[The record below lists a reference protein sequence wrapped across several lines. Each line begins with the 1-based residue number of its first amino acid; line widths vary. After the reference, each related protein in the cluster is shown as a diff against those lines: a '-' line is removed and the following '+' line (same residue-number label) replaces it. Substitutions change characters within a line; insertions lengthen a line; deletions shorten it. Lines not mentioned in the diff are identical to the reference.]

1 MDKSRH
7 SPSSFNQP
15 QPPLSQGN
23 KQVHRQ
29 RQAPSLSPDSGSCGG
44 GVADRESFSLKF
56 GWRSSKQ
63 KCGTSIKKLLAE
75 EMSPKSES
83 KRRSPGVI
91 ARLMGLDGLPF
102 QQPTNKQHKGLSE
115 NQNQKAV
122 QLEKTRSRG
131 MSYDG
136 SSSRR
141 SLKDQQEFKDVFEIS
156 EISRVESSRYPS
168 EGCADSKTPDAEISF
183 IEQKFRDAKRLA
195 THQDLQSSKDFRDT
209 LEVLDSNKD
218 LLLKYFK
225 RPDSLFKKHLSDLQA
240 DPVQSHYGHVGATG
254 IGKNEHD
261 INRRSDKETT
271 RLNYNRSHG
280 KHHDGHPC
288 QVGKRHAMH
297 CSPKSTKLQFKG
309 RPEQDAVPTK
319 IVVLKPNLGKVQ
331 NGTRIVSSPCSSH
344 SFLQGL
350 ENDTGFSGVKFR
362 DTEPCQVTNLPESA
376 RSWRQDSFESRE
388 IAKEITRQMK
398 NSLNNGCMLLSTS
411 RFRGYAGD
419 DSLCSVSGN
428 ESHEEYEETTSTLG
442 NSFDLNNRSRRSS
455 RSSESSVSREAKKR
469 LSERWKM
476 THKSQEMQ
484 GICRSSTL
492 ADMLAIP
499 DKELKDTNFDSMAS
513 GECFDGKFTPNSEP
527 AKWVEP
533 LGISSR
539 DGWKDACIGSLS
551 RSKSLPSSST
561 IFGSPRTFLCTE
573 ALRDDRFMVPKEA
586 HKRERRRAAKILD
599 LRHGGVNNRSIRS
612 GHKKSFSLHSS
623 KLEADEFS
631 PDLHTIQNKMKI
643 NLEDSPKLEVLAS
656 ESLAKT
662 VRDTSAVTDDDVDV
676 TNGSTVG
683 FSESSNKMLPE
694 LSSHV
699 LIKGGSSAAD
709 KDKSIQQDLSAGSS
723 DGSSVLYEPTVPGLE
738 SSCCKDADQ
747 PSPVSV
753 LEPSFTDDLSS
764 CSECFGS
771 LSADLQ
777 GLRMQL
783 QLLKAGSEE
792 YVEGPMI
799 ISDEDGVEVSTGK
812 LEDSELR
819 RTEDSWETSY
829 IIDVLSESGIDG
841 AQPDTNLELWHSLEC
856 PVSLSVF
863 DELEKRYSD
872 LTTCSRSQRRM
883 LFDRINLGIV
893 KTNEQSTNALPW
905 VGPAT
910 TNMIGSSLIKNGFG
924 DGLCRMLESQEK
936 VKDDDALG
944 KVLVM
949 ESEWLDLRDDIDLIG
964 REVERLILDGLVAEI
979 VGTKKF
985 CT

>member
-1 MDKSRH
+1 
-7 SPSSFNQP
+7 
-15 QPPLSQGN
+15 
-23 KQVHRQ
+23 
-29 RQAPSLSPDSGSCGG
+29 
-44 GVADRESFSLKF
+44 
-56 GWRSSKQ
+56 
-63 KCGTSIKKLLAE
+63 
-75 EMSPKSES
+75 MSPKSES

-115 NQNQKAV
+115 NHQQKAA

-136 SSSRR
+136 PSSRR
-141 SLKDQQEFKDVFEIS
+141 SSKDQQEFKDVFEIS
-156 EISRVESSRYPS
+156 EISKVESNRYPS
-168 EGCADSKTPDAEISF
+168 EGCADLKSADAEISF

-195 THQDLQSSKDFRDT
+195 THQDVQSSKDFRDT

-225 RPDSLFKKHLSDLQA
+225 RPDSLFKKHLNDLEA
-240 DPVQSHYGHVGATG
+240 APVQSHYGDVGAMD
-254 IGKNEHD
+254 IEKNEHD
-261 INRRSDKETT
+261 INWRSDREKT

-280 KHHDGHPC
+280 KHHDGYPC
-288 QVGKRHAMH
+288 QFDKRHAMH
-297 CSPKSTKLQFKG
+297 SSPKSSKLQFKG

-344 SFLQGL
+344 SFLQGQ

-362 DTEPCQVTNLPESA
+362 DTELRHVTNLPESA

-398 NSLNNGCMLLSTS
+398 NSLNNGCMMISTS

-419 DSLCSVSGN
+419 DSFCSVSGN
-428 ESHEEYEETTSTLG
+428 ESPEESEETTSTLG
-442 NSFDLNNRSRRSS
+442 NSLDLNNRSRRSS

-484 GICRSSTL
+484 GISRSSTL

-499 DKELKDTNFDSMAS
+499 DKELKDANVDSMAS
-513 GECFDGKFTPNSEP
+513 GEGFHGKFTPNGEP

-539 DGWKDACIGSLS
+539 DGWKDGCIGSLS

-561 IFGSPRTFLCTE
+561 AFGSPRTFLRTE

-586 HKRERRRAAKILD
+586 HKRERRRAAKSLD
-599 LRHGGVNNRSIRS
+599 LRHGVNNRSTRA
-612 GHKKSFSLHSS
+612 GHKKSCSLHSS
-623 KLEADEFS
+623 KLEADDFS

-643 NLEDSPKLEVLAS
+643 NLEDSPKLEVLAN
-656 ESLAKT
+656 ESLAET
-662 VRDTSAVTDDDVDV
+662 VRDTSAVTDDDVHV
-676 TNGSTVG
+676 TNGSEVV
-683 FSESSNKMLPE
+683 SSKSSNKMLPG

-699 LIKGGSSAAD
+699 LIKGGSSAVD
-709 KDKSIQQDLSAGSS
+709 KDNSIQQDLSTGSS
-723 DGSSVLYEPTVPGLE
+723 GGGSVLYEPPAPGLE
-738 SSCCKDADQ
+738 SCCKDADQ

-783 QLLKAGSEE
+783 QLLKSGSEE

-799 ISDEDGVEVSTGK
+799 LSDEDGVEVSTGMF
-812 LEDSELR
+812 EDSGLR
-819 RTEDSWETSY
+819 RTEDNWETSY

-841 AQPDTNLELWHSLEC
+841 VHPDTILDLWHSLEC

-863 DELEKRYSD
+863 DDLEKRYND
-872 LTTCSRSQRRM
+872 LTTCSKSQRRL

-893 KTNEQSTNALPW
+893 KINQQSTNALPW

-910 TNMIGSSLIKNGFG
+910 SHMIGSSLIKNGFR

-936 VKDDDALG
+936 VKDDALG

-949 ESEWLDLRDDIDLIG
+949 ESEWLELRDDIDIIG
-964 REVERLILDGLVAEI
+964 REVERLILNDLVAEI

-985 CT
+985 CA